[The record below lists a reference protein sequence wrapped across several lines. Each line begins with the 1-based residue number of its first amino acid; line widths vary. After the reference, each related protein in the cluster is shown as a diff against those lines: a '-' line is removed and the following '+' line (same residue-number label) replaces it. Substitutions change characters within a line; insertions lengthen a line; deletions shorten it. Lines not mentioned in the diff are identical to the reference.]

1 MDRPPGTFCRSNR
14 PLVVVRS
21 NFQKIGAFQK
31 ADQYL
36 AGQPYRHGR
45 FKAGERKSSTKS
57 LFSLT
62 SPTASRLETCCDPP
76 AKSTSACGPGLS
88 LSAATAQIAGAPA
101 SRVFRDLGTTTASI
115 LGFRLTTYQFCP
127 SPIGLNACPVNLTK
141 SARRNPIKR
150 RKAKQSKTSNASTP
164 RYFTVSASF

>member
-62 SPTASRLETCCDPP
+62 SPTASRLETFCDPSKVDECVWP
-76 AKSTSACGPGLS
+76 RS
-88 LSAATAQIAGAPA
+88 LSFRSHRPNRGCPSV
-101 SRVFRDLGTTTASI
+101 SRFSRPGYHYRLDLGISPDYIPI
-115 LGFRLTTYQFCP
+115 LLLQF
-127 SPIGLNACPVNLTK
+127 GVNACPVNLTK

-164 RYFTVSASF
+164 RYFVVSASF